1 MTFLRNE
8 TQKKYMT
15 HKWNSL
21 NVLFKT
27 TLILGRYWTQ
37 LRDTMNCLH
46 TWQLNKE
53 FFFFF
58 LLKASNSF
66 SPLSSLPIHLSLEAT
81 LCVLSH
87 PYPSF
92 SNESPF
98 SLLKSPVP
106 PPFPRAGEQGIFS
119 GSRRNF
125 ASTRQ
130 GRWYRRF
137 WTWILVRRLDGEWAN
152 LGFVSRERWEMRY
165 N

>member
-1 MTFLRNE
+1 MKHKRNIWLINE
-8 TQKKYMT
+8 YIFFR
-15 HKWNSL
+15 NSL
-21 NVLFKT
+21 NT
-27 TLILGRYWTQ
+27 TPWTAFTHGNWIRNS
-37 LRDTMNCLH
+37 L
-46 TWQLNKE
+46 
-53 FFFFF
+53 FF

-119 GSRRNF
+119 GSRRNAMF